1 MPARPA
7 EALDSRRHLTPPRP
21 QSIENIAMKPQ
32 LSSVSILFVALWV
45 ASMPAVAERQ
55 KLDIVVLFNGD
66 RLTGEIK
73 SLSYGRLTIETDYMG
88 TVQIEWPDVVRV
100 ESPQSF
106 LVEDTDGHLL
116 YGNFPADPQTGQLSV
131 AGDGAVTHRVAMPR
145 VARLSQ
151 SEDRLLDRVHG
162 SFSLGFDY
170 TKSSDIAVLSGSFN
184 TNYRGP
190 KSSWSFGVDLN
201 STRDPAQGT
210 IDRDSIKYSY
220 RWLQPGN
227 RFWAGLTSV
236 ERNEETGIEARV
248 LVGGGYGRYFLQ
260 SASNEVAALV
270 GIGATREWATGA
282 ADDQTS
288 LEGILGVDW
297 RIFDFASPTTSLSA
311 KGLLYPS
318 LTESGRYRTDASVS
332 LRREIV
338 SDFYID
344 LSFYQTYDSDPPDLE
359 AATTDYGIVT
369 SLGYSF

>member
-1 MPARPA
+1 MNPNA
-7 EALDSRRHLTPPRP
+7 
-21 QSIENIAMKPQ
+21 
-32 LSSVSILFVALWV
+32 SSAAILFVVLMAAAV
-45 ASMPAVAERQ
+45 PAEAERQ
-55 KLDIVVLFNGD
+55 KSDVVILFNGD

-73 SLSYGRLTIETDYMG
+73 SLAYGRLTMETDYMG
-88 TVQIEWPDVVRV
+88 TVQIEWPDVIRV

-106 LVEDTDGHLL
+106 LVEDTDGNLL
-116 YGNFPADPQTGQLSV
+116 YGNFPNDPQTGQLSV
-131 AGDGAVTHRVAMPR
+131 AGGGAVTHRVAMPQ

-190 KSSWSFGVDLN
+190 NSSWSFGVDLN

-227 RFWAGLTSV
+227 RFWAGLSSI

-260 SASNEVAALV
+260 SSSNEVAALV
-270 GIGATREWATGA
+270 GIGASREWATGE

-288 LEGILGVDW
+288 LEGIIGLDW
-297 RIFDFASPTTSLSA
+297 RIFDFASPTTSLTA
-311 KGLLYPS
+311 KGVLYPS

-338 SDFYID
+338 SDFYVD

-359 AATTDYGIVT
+359 AASTDYGIVT

>member
-1 MPARPA
+1 
-7 EALDSRRHLTPPRP
+7 
-21 QSIENIAMKPQ
+21 MKPIIVQ
-32 LSSVSILFVALWV
+32 AGILLVALQL
-45 ASMPAVAERQ
+45 AATPSGAMERG
-55 KLDIVVLFNGD
+55 KFDVVVVRNGD
-66 RLTGEIK
+66 RITGEIQ
-73 SLSYGRLTIETDYMG
+73 SLAYGRLTVETDSMG
-88 TVQIEWPDVVRV
+88 TVQVEWPDVIRV

-106 LVEDTDGHLL
+106 LVEDTEGNLL
-116 YGNFPADPQTGQLSV
+116 YGSLPADPQAGQLSV
-131 AGDGAVTHRVAMPR
+131 AGGAALTHRVAMPQ

-190 KSSWSFGVDLN
+190 NSSWSLGVDLN

-227 RFWAGLTSV
+227 RFWSGLTSV

-260 SASNEVAALV
+260 SSSNEVAALV
-270 GIGATREWATGA
+270 GIGASREWATGE

-288 LEGILGVDW
+288 LEGIIGVDW
-297 RIFDFASPTTSLSA
+297 RIFDFASPTTSLTA
-311 KGLLYPS
+311 KGILYPS

-359 AATTDYGIVT
+359 AATTDYGVVT

>member
-1 MPARPA
+1 
-7 EALDSRRHLTPPRP
+7 
-21 QSIENIAMKPQ
+21 MKPNA
-32 LSSVSILFVALWV
+32 SVAAILFMALLGAAV
-45 ASMPAVAERQ
+45 PAVAERQ
-55 KLDIVVLFNGD
+55 KADVVILFNGD

-73 SLSYGRLTIETDYMG
+73 SLAYGRLTMETDYMG
-88 TVQIEWPDVVRV
+88 TVQIEWPDVTRV

-106 LVEDTDGHLL
+106 LVEDTGGHLL
-116 YGNFPADPQTGQLSV
+116 YGNFPADPEPGYLSV
-131 AGDGAVTHRVAMPR
+131 MAGGAITQRVAFPQ
-145 VARLSQ
+145 VARVSQ

-190 KSSWSFGVDLN
+190 NSSWSFGVDLN

-227 RFWAGLTSV
+227 RFWSGLTSV

-260 SASNEVAALV
+260 SSSNEVAALV
-270 GIGATREWATGA
+270 GIGASREWATGQ